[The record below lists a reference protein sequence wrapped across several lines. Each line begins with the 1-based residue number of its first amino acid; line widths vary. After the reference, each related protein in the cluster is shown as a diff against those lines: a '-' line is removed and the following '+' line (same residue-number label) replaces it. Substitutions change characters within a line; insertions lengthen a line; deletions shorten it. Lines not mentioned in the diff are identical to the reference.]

1 MTAAL
6 PVGHVVTVIADV
18 LRCDPEQIDA
28 ATALYDLPGFDS
40 VMLVTILA
48 RLEDALGA
56 EIPAEWIVPEAFAS
70 AGALAG
76 LLEAAAAVA
85 SGAGDLP

>member
-6 PVGHVVTVIADV
+6 PIGHIVAVIADV
-18 LRCDPEQIDA
+18 LRRDPEHIDA
-28 ATALYDLPGFDS
+28 DTVLYDLPGFDS
-40 VMLVTILA
+40 LALVTILA

-70 AGALAG
+70 VGALAS
-76 LLEAAAAVA
+76 LLEAAAGVA
-85 SGAGDLP
+85 SGAGDRP